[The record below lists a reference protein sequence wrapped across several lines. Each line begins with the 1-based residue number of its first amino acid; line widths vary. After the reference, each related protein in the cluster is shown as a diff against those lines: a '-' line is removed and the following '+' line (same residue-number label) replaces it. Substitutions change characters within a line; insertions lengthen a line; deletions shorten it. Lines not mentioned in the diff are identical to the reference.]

1 MRWPFA
7 ALLGSA
13 FVVRQALAELTF
25 TVKATRNGV
34 AIPQSE
40 IKIEPFE
47 FGRGSV
53 SQSTPA
59 RRAGRKS
66 RRSNPIATSANWC
79 GSVNSAPSGNQIKTI
94 HASFQHPSC
103 SQRSG
108 MSLYPQ
114 AEANWVGIDGDTY
127 KSALLQAGTLC
138 TIDNSTA
145 DATHLAWWQWVP
157 SGAYAITSLPGK
169 TEILLSPDDWIEVT
183 IDTASDTEA
192 EITIANLSQ
201 QQVYTMHIGTGPTLA
216 RVDADWVVER
226 PYFDGALAGFPTF
239 TDVWF
244 EEAYANLTS
253 SSSSSLGILGAKQYQ
268 IPDLCASEEW
278 DDTQEVSW
286 SL

>member
-7 ALLGSA
+7 VLLGSA
-13 FVVRQALAELTF
+13 FVVRQALADLTF
-25 TVKATRNGV
+25 TVTATRNGV

-53 SQSTPA
+53 SQGTPA
-59 RRAGRKS
+59 RRARRKS

-138 TIDNSTA
+138 TLCLRR
-145 DATHLAWWQWVP
+145 HLAWWQWVP
-157 SGAYAITSLPGK
+157 SGAYTITSLPV
-169 TEILLSPDDWIEVT
+169 SPDDWIEVT

-253 SSSSSLGILGAKQYQ
+253 SSPSSLGILGAKQYQ

-278 DDTQEVSW
+278 DDSQEVSW